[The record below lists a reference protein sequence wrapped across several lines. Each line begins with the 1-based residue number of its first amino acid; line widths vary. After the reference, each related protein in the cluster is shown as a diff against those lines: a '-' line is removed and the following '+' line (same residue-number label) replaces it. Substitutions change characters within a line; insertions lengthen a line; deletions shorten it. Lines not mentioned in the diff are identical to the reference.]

1 MDEGFFSFKSWSI
14 GLSIARQ
21 RTFSCPI
28 ERAIF
33 AIGARW
39 KPRII
44 WSLRN
49 GVMRFSDIRECV
61 PGLSDRMLQLHLREL
76 ADDGITIRLDDR
88 AGWKLTERGLAL
100 EPALRALF
108 EWGSKDVAVSVH
120 DISAVK
126 LDGGDDFE
134 RNSN

>member
-1 MDEGFFSFKSWSI
+1 
-14 GLSIARQ
+14 LSIARQ

-44 WSLRN
+44 WSLRH
-49 GVMRFSDIRECV
+49 GTMRFSDIRACV

-76 ADDGITIRLDDR
+76 AEDGITIRLDNR
-88 AGWKLTERGLAL
+88 TGWKLTERGSAL

-108 EWGSKDVAVSVH
+108 DWGSKDVTLSDH

-126 LDGGDDFE
+126 LDGASGLE
-134 RNSN
+134 